1 MGSRIFMTGGSGLLG
16 QEIQKHIGVFAPSSK
31 EFDILYPK
39 GIDREYDV
47 VIHSAAY
54 TDVTK
59 AETDRKTCFDVNV
72 NGTINMLK
80 LFPEAYFVYISTE
93 YCNNP
98 VNFYSYTKLWGEDL
112 VKKHKNHLIIRTLF
126 KPNPFPYEYAFIDQ
140 YTQGDYVD
148 VIAPMIVKEI
158 ILGSQGTITLGTGRK
173 NMFELARRTRPDIKG
188 IMVDDIKGV
197 KLPKDY

>member
-1 MGSRIFMTGGSGLLG
+1 MTGGSGLLG
-16 QEIQKHIGVFAPSSK
+16 LEIQKHIGVFAPSSK
-31 EFDILYPK
+31 EFDILYP
-39 GIDREYDV
+39 GNIDREYDT

-59 AETDRKTCFDVNV
+59 AETDRKRCFDVNV
-72 NGTINMLK
+72 NGTANMLK
-80 LFPEAYFVYISTE
+80 LFPDAYFVYISTE
-93 YCNNP
+93 YCNKP

-112 VKKHKNHLIIRTLF
+112 VKKHKNYLIIRTLF

-148 VIAPMIVKEI
+148 VIAPMIIKEI
-158 ILGSQGTITLGTGRK
+158 IAGSHGTITLGTGRK
-173 NMFELARRTRPDIKG
+173 NMFHLARRTRPDIKG

>member
-1 MGSRIFMTGGSGLLG
+1 MTGGSGLLG

-31 EFDILYPK
+31 EFNILYPHN
-39 GIDREYDV
+39 IDREYDV